1 MELPLKKR
9 TWWAYLFRFKICKQC
24 RFPLMVFLCFRL
36 PCFAW
41 GLCFLLLSGPL
52 ENEMRPLSP
61 GIMSR
66 VEKEALRNHELLLSV
81 AFIPLMAEAYLIR
94 ISMTAI
100 A

>member
-1 MELPLKKR
+1 
-9 TWWAYLFRFKICKQC
+9 
-24 RFPLMVFLCFRL
+24 
-36 PCFAW
+36 
-41 GLCFLLLSGPL
+41 
-52 ENEMRPLSP
+52 MRPLSP

-81 AFIPLMAEAYLIR
+81 VFIPLKAEAYLIH